1 MKLPNFCLLEP
12 MNELKSRMGIPRD
25 VYGSINISVPS
36 GELTQ
41 RELERIVSIGIDIPV
56 KSLKVLDDGT
66 LAYKDTRVIL
76 YIRDVAHYGGNTY
89 DPKYHL
95 VNCATLQE
103 MRRSNKFERYV
114 VSTRLDGYFLIN
126 LIKGNEARPKNAKLL
141 VCQNCLS
148 ILNFSGFNYGWSKT
162 RKTQFVSVFSIKEFF
177 EKYPMSL
184 HGKLPKYNSI
194 TAPENVYTKNF
205 DDISKRLRDENNW
218 TCQECGINLS
228 SSKRYLH
235 VHHVDG
241 QKSNN
246 ERSNLRVL
254 CIGCHSKKHNH
265 AHIKSLP
272 EYREFTEKFPGWCN

>member
-1 MKLPNFCLLEP
+1 

-25 VYGSINISVPS
+25 VYGSIDISVSS
-36 GELTQ
+36 GGLTQ
-41 RELERIVSIGIDIPV
+41 RELERIVSSGIDIPE

-76 YIRDVAHYGGNTY
+76 YIRDVAHYGGNTS

-95 VNCATLQE
+95 GNCATLQN
-103 MRRSNKFERYV
+103 MRQGDRFERYV

-126 LIKGNEARPKNAKLL
+126 LIKGNEARRKDAKLL

-148 ILNFSGFNYGWSKT
+148 LLKFSGFNYGWSKT
-162 RKTQFVSVFSIKEFF
+162 RKTQFVSAFSIREFF

-254 CIGCHSKKHNH
+254 CIGCHSKKYNH
-265 AHIKSLP
+265 AHINSLP